1 MSTGRPS
8 HGVTLHGGHDRTL
21 EVHRGLVGQVG
32 IDIARSG
39 DGIAAHHTAIPE
51 PAADAEVGVAVVGA
65 IGSEL
70 ESEQAGDG
78 HVVEIQDIAL
88 EGTGSLQPAQGV
100 DNFEEGP
107 IGVGHEAE
115 VVLGEAALGCPAVVV
130 LSILQEQVHVE
141 LLVGVR
147 VVHHAAR
154 DPARTI
160 GVDVELHPVGARNE
174 VVTCAEAHGFEVAEP
189 EGPVV
194 SWSIGRP
201 ERVTHDALLVEF
213 HMGRV
218 VDGSAVT
225 ACGGRQIEG
234 RQVGRAVDHH
244 VRGDGVECRKAGAVA
259 TLHQELLGKGKTA
272 PNQERAGRE
281 NSCRHDT

>member
-1 MSTGRPS
+1 MTARGPG
-8 HGVTLHGGHDRTL
+8 HGVALHGGHDRTL

-32 IDIARSG
+32 VDVTRSG
-39 DGIAAHHTAIPE
+39 DGVSPHHTAIPE

-70 ESEQAGDG
+70 ESEEAGDG

-88 EGTGSLQPAQGV
+88 EGPGSLQPAQGV
-100 DNFEEGP
+100 DDLEEGP
-107 IGVGHEAE
+107 VRVGHEAE
-115 VVLGEAALGCPAVVV
+115 IVLGEAALGRPAVVV

-154 DPARTI
+154 DPSRAI
-160 GVDVELHPVGARNE
+160 GVNVELYPVCARNE
-174 VVTCAEAHGFEVAEP
+174 MVTGTKAHGFEVAEP

-194 SWSIGRP
+194 PRSISRA
-201 ERVTHDALLVEF
+201 ERIAHDALLVEL

-218 VDGSAVT
+218 VNGSGVT
-225 ACGGRQIEG
+225 ARGGRQVKG
-234 RQVGRAVDHH
+234 R
-244 VRGDGVECRKAGAVA
+244 
-259 TLHQELLGKGKTA
+259 
-272 PNQERAGRE
+272 
-281 NSCRHDT
+281 